1 MSTTVHTDAAPAA
14 IGPYAQAVVAAGL
27 VFTSGQIAIDPAT
40 GLLEGDTVAQ
50 QTERVCRNL
59 REVLTAAG
67 ASLETAVKTTCFLT
81 DMGSFAAFNE
91 VYAQYCGQTFD
102 KTATVTVKG
111 NKTCSAKITRINGKD
126 LDLTG
131 RFRVMVVAKQG
142 DKTLAKSLKCHVVGR
157 KNRKYTNAKGIEL
170 VKTAVTL
177 RAGKSASV
185 KAKIVSA
192 DAAKKQLGSS
202 HGAELRFETTDA
214 RVASVDK
221 NGKITAKSKGK
232 CTVYVFTRS
241 GQAGKITVTVK

>member
-1 MSTTVHTDAAPAA
+1 MSSKLALD
-14 IGPYAQAVVAAGL
+14 
-27 VFTSGQIAIDPAT
+27 S
-40 GLLEGDTVAQ
+40 GLLVT
-50 QTERVCRNL
+50 QTGSGLN
-59 REVLTAAG
+59 
-67 ASLETAVKTTCFLT
+67 VKWGFV
-81 DMGSFAAFNE
+81 DEADSYE

-111 NKTCSAKITRINGKD
+111 NKTCSAKITRINGKA

-142 DKTLAKSLKCHVVGR
+142 DKTLAKSLMCHVVGR